1 MATERKFGLFDLR
14 VLAERNERFD
24 VHVAYCLQTGS
35 VATADDYDTVWVM
48 MKELLE
54 DEITYAWK
62 YDNLANLFSNPAP
75 TEIWRKWYELAQ
87 LEEPAI
93 MELEIDWEKVRP
105 DEQRR
110 KESVRVLKAA

>member
-35 VATADDYDTVWVM
+35 VATADDFDTVWVM

-75 TEIWRKWYELAQ
+75 TEIWMKWYELSQ
-87 LEEPAI
+87 KQEPEI
-93 MELEIDWEKVRP
+93 IKLEIDWEKIRP
-105 DEQRR
+105 YERR
-110 KESVRVLKAA
+110 KREEVAVLKAA